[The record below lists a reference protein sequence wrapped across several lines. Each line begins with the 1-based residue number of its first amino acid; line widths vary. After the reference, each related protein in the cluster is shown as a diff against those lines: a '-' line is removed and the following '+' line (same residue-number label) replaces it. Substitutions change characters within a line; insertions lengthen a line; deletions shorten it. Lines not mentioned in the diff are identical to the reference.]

1 MEVSLSRLGIGK
13 TGTIKYLMG
22 GRGFQTRIISL
33 GLRIGKAIKVVSSH
47 RFGGPIIIEIDNM
60 KIAIGR
66 IMADRIIV
74 ETK

>member
-13 TGTIKYLMG
+13 TGRIKYLMG

-33 GLRIGKAIKVVSSH
+33 GLRVGKAIKVISSH
-47 RFGGPIIIEIDNM
+47 GFGGPIVVEIDNM
-60 KIAIGR
+60 KVAIGR
-66 IMADRIIV
+66 IMADRIII